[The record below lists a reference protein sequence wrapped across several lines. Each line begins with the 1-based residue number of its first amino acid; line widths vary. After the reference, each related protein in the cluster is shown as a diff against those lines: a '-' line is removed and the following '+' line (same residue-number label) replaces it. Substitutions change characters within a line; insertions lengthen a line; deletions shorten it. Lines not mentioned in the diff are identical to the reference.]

1 MTPENQRRGKLVSLL
16 DFVKFTHRL
25 QKVERIVYVPSEERW
40 ENDAEHSYQ
49 LAMTAWY
56 LIETNKLNLDLQKV
70 ICFALV
76 HDLVEAYAGDT
87 YIYDSPEVLANKDAK
102 EEEATKLLQESF
114 PSLTSMHELISEY
127 EERESPE
134 SRFVYALD
142 RLLPIINIYLDQ
154 GRTWQTKGIT
164 LEMLRAAKDDKVRLS
179 PEVAPYYEELIG
191 ILEQNQHLFIGEK

>member
-1 MTPENQRRGKLVSLL
+1 MTPESERKSKLVSLF
-16 DFVKFTHRL
+16 DFVEFTHRL
-25 QKVERIVYVPSEERW
+25 QKVERIVYVPDEERW

-70 ICFALV
+70 IYFALV

-87 YIYDSPEVLANKDAK
+87 YVFDSPEVLANKHAK
-102 EEEATKLLQESF
+102 EEEATKLLQENF
-114 PSLTSMHELISEY
+114 PSFTSMHELISEY
-127 EERESPE
+127 EERKSPE

-142 RLLPIINIYLDQ
+142 KLLPIINIYLDQ

-164 LEMLRAAKDDKVRLS
+164 LEKLRVAKDYKATLS
-179 PEVAPYYEELIG
+179 LEIAPYYEELIG